1 MRLLNSGKSL
11 LVQAI
16 RNNGYLQFFGPAI
29 ITSVAYMDPGNFGT
43 DISGGA
49 TYEYK
54 LLWVVWLAN
63 LMAMLLQ
70 YLSGKIGIATGKS
83 LAALIR
89 EKLSTRWSVIT
100 YWLASETFAV
110 ATDLAEF
117 LGVASALYLLFKIP
131 LIIAAWIAA
140 FDVIIIFIIA
150 GKKLRHIELV
160 ITSLVSIIGIGYIYE
175 ILITKPDYYSIIY
188 HSLIPTLTSRD
199 QLFIVVGVIGA
210 TVMPHALVVHSWLTK
225 NKLVSN
231 DVAEKQKL
239 LKYHT
244 YDTIL
249 NFTLAGLVNVAIM
262 VMAAAAFYRNGIHV
276 ATIDDAYLTLA
287 PLFGIIAS
295 QVFAVTL
302 LASGLSSSTTGVL
315 AGQVILEDLVG
326 TRINPWIRRVI
337 VRIVNVIPT
346 SIAITLGYEPLSLLV
361 YSQVILSMLI
371 PLPLVPLVYFTSNRK
386 IMGQFVNRKIT
397 TILALVST
405 VIIISFNIYLLY
417 DFILQLY
424 LT

>member
-1 MRLLNSGKSL
+1 MRLSKNNSKLS
-11 LVQAI
+11 LVQII
-16 RNNGYLQFFGPAI
+16 RKNGYLQFFGPAI

-54 LLWVVWLAN
+54 LIWVVWLAN
-63 LMAMLLQ
+63 LIAMLLQ

-83 LAALIR
+83 LAALVK
-89 EKLSTRWSVIT
+89 EKLNSHWKIIT
-100 YWLASETFAV
+100 YWLASEAFAV

-117 LGVASALYLLFKIP
+117 LGVASALYLLFNIP

-140 FDVIIIFIIA
+140 FDVIIIFLIA
-150 GKKLRHIELV
+150 GKKFRHIEMA
-160 ITSLVSIIGIGYIYE
+160 ITSLVSVIGLGYIYE
-175 ILITKPDYYSIIY
+175 ILITKPDYYNIIY

-231 DVAEKQKL
+231 ENTEKQKL

-287 PLFGIIAS
+287 PLFGVVAS
-295 QVFAVTL
+295 QVFAITL

-326 TRINPWIRRVI
+326 TKINPWIRRII
-337 VRIVNVIPT
+337 VRIINVIPT
-346 SIAITLGYEPLSLLV
+346 SIAITLGYDPLSLLV

-371 PLPLVPLVYFTSNRK
+371 PLPLIPLVYFTSNKK
-386 IMGQFVNRKIT
+386 IMGQFVNSKFT
-397 TILALVST
+397 TILALMST
-405 VIIISFNIYLLY
+405 IIIISLNIYLLY
-417 DFILQLY
+417 EFII
-424 LT
+424 